1 MMTITCSVVPV
12 YSVKVVS
19 NSSDPKLDT
28 LISDMKKFIE
38 QVNNSSLSQIELKQL
53 ILQQQ
58 KLINLHLSS
67 MTDIENAQTLCDMSL
82 NEDIDN
88 DY

>member
-1 MMTITCSVVPV
+1 MTLTCSVVPV
-12 YSVKVVS
+12 FSVKVVS
-19 NSSDPKLDT
+19 NTSDPKLDT
-28 LISDMKKFIE
+28 LIAELQSFID
-38 QVNNSSLSQIELKQL
+38 QVNNSALDQKELKQL

-58 KLINLHLSS
+58 KLMNLHLST
-67 MTDIENAQTLCDMSL
+67 MTDMENNDLLCDITT